1 MAERLWATTRRGL
14 RWLWPTWIDSNLRI
28 VLLAR
33 ISMSAARGIAGVVT
47 ALYLAA
53 EGFSAVQLGVLF
65 LCVTVVSAVMAAV
78 IGLMS
83 DRWGRKLFLV
93 SIPMLAALAAA
104 VYAFD
109 RSPVVLFVFAALGTF
124 GRGAGAGGGSVGPY
138 QPAESALVAE
148 SAPGSARTAAFGR
161 IGFASSLG
169 ALCGGLLAALAQTH
183 GHLTPASATAVYRP
197 AFLAAAVLAAVAG
210 LMAIGLHEARR
221 VRAPA
226 HGRNRIRWPRKSWPV
241 LWRFWVT
248 NGVNGF
254 AIGMFGPF
262 VSYWLYL
269 RYGAT
274 PAEIGLLFAVV
285 NLGSL
290 VSTLSAAGIGNRF
303 GTVTA
308 IVVVRAVTGVLLVPM
323 VLAPTFWLAAVIYFI
338 RMVAQRVGLPL
349 RQSFT
354 QEVADP
360 GERASLAAL
369 SNLPAQGTM
378 AGSQV
383 LAGYLFDEVSLAAPF
398 EVAAV
403 FQCLNAVLYAFLFG
417 RPRRARAGSPEPA
430 MSAVDPQ
437 LEYGEVVADPELE
450 PVPPASSPRA
460 TDPDRRG

>member
-1 MAERLWATTRRGL
+1 MADRLWAHFQEGL
-14 RWLWPTWIDSNLRI
+14 RWLWPEWIDSNLRI

-33 ISMSAARGIAGVVT
+33 VSMSAARGVAGVIT

-53 EGFSAVQLGVLF
+53 EGFSALQLGVLF
-65 LCVTVVSAVMAAV
+65 LLVTVVSAVMASA
-78 IGLMS
+78 IGLLS
-83 DRWGRKLFLV
+83 DRWGRKPFLI
-93 SIPMLAALAAA
+93 SIPLLAALSAS

-109 RSPVVLFVFAALGTF
+109 RSPLVLFLFAALGTF

-161 IGFASSLG
+161 IAFASSLG

-183 GHLTPASATAVYRP
+183 GHLSPAAATAVFRP

-210 LMAIGLHEARR
+210 LMAIWLHETGQSRPR
-221 VRAPA
+221 GR
-226 HGRNRIRWPRKSWPV
+226 GRNRIRWPRRSWPM

-269 RYGAT
+269 RYGAS
-274 PAEIGLLFAVV
+274 PAEIGVLFALV

-290 VSTLSAAGIGNRF
+290 VSTLAAAGIGERF

-308 IVVVRAVTGVLLVPM
+308 IVAVRAFTGVLLVPM
-323 VLAPTFWLAAVIYFI
+323 VLAPNFLLAGAIYLV
-338 RMVAQRVGLPL
+338 RMVVQRVGLPL

-360 GERASLAAL
+360 SERASLAAL

-378 AGSQV
+378 GGSQV
-383 LAGYLFDEVSLAAPF
+383 LAGYLFEEVSLAAPF

-403 FQCLNAVLYAFLFG
+403 FQCLNAVLYAILFG
-417 RPRRARAGSPEPA
+417 RPRRSPRSSEEPA
-430 MSAVDPQ
+430 DQALLALTREGGD
-437 LEYGEVVADPELE
+437 LPELE
-450 PVPPASSPRA
+450 DQALPAVAEQTPG
-460 TDPDRRG
+460 DK

>member
-1 MAERLWATTRRGL
+1 MTAANLRVRLREGL
-14 RWLWPTWIDSNLRI
+14 RWLWPPWIDPNLRI

-33 ISMSAARGIAGVVT
+33 VSMSAARGIAGVVT

-53 EGFSAVQLGVLF
+53 EGFSALQLGVLF
-65 LCVTVVSAVMAAV
+65 LVVTVVSAVMASA
-78 IGLMS
+78 IGLLS
-83 DRWGRKLFLV
+83 DRWGRKPFLI
-93 SIPMLAALAAA
+93 SIPLLAALSAA

-109 RSPVVLFVFAALGTF
+109 RNPFILFFFAALGTF

-148 SAPGSARTAAFGR
+148 SAPGNARTAAFGR
-161 IGFASSLG
+161 VAFASSLG

-183 GHLTPASATAVYRP
+183 GHLGPAAATAVFRP
-197 AFLAAAVLAAVAG
+197 AFLAAAVLAAIAG
-210 LMAIGLHEARR
+210 IMAVWLHEKGQPGPRGR
-221 VRAPA
+221 
-226 HGRNRIRWPRKSWPV
+226 GRNRIRWPRRSWPM

-274 PAEIGLLFAVV
+274 PAEIGLLFALV

-290 VSTLSAAGIGNRF
+290 VSTLAAAGIGRRF

-308 IVVVRAVTGVLLVPM
+308 IVAVRAITGVLLVPM
-323 VLAPTFWLAAVIYFI
+323 VLAPNFLLAGGIYI
-338 RMVAQRVGLPL
+338 VRMVAQRVGLPL

-360 GERASLAAL
+360 TERASLAAL

-383 LAGYLFDEVSLAAPF
+383 LAGYLFEEVSLAAPF

-403 FQCLNAVLYAFLFG
+403 FQCLNAVLYALLFG
-417 RPRRARAGSPEPA
+417 RSRGAQPLSGKSPTEALAGLPEDGVGLSDLEVRALPAGTEEA
-430 MSAVDPQ
+430 
-437 LEYGEVVADPELE
+437 LEE
-450 PVPPASSPRA
+450 R
-460 TDPDRRG
+460 

>member
-1 MAERLWATTRRGL
+1 MVDRPLLRVRDGL
-14 RWLWPTWIDSNLRI
+14 RWLWPEWIDSNLRI

-33 ISMSAARGIAGVVT
+33 VSMSAARGIAGVVT

-53 EGFSAVQLGVLF
+53 EGFSALQLGALF
-65 LCVTVVSAVMAAV
+65 LCVTVVSAVLASV

-83 DRWGRKLFLV
+83 DRWGRKPFLI
-93 SIPMLAALAAA
+93 SIPLLAAVAAV

-109 RSPVVLFVFAALGTF
+109 RAPLILFLFAALGTF

-148 SAPGSARTAAFGR
+148 SAPGNARTAAFGR
-161 IGFASSLG
+161 VAFASSLG

-197 AFLAAAVLAAVAG
+197 AFLAAAVLAAAAG
-210 LMAIGLHEARR
+210 TMALWLHENRQSRPQAK
-221 VRAPA
+221 
-226 HGRNRIRWPRKSWPV
+226 GRNRIRWPRKSWPM

-262 VSYWLYL
+262 LSYWLYL

-274 PAEIGLLFAVV
+274 PAEIGVLFAFV

-290 VSTLSAAGIGNRF
+290 VSTLAAAGIGRRL

-308 IVVVRAVTGVLLVPM
+308 IVVVRAITGVLLVPM
-323 VLAPTFWLAAVIYFI
+323 VLAPNFWLAGGIYLV
-338 RMVAQRVGLPL
+338 RMLAQRVGLPL

-360 GERASLAAL
+360 AERASLAAL

-403 FQCLNAVLYAFLFG
+403 FQCLNAVLYALLFG
-417 RPRRARAGSPEPA
+417 RLGKGHERAEEP
-430 MSAVDPQ
+430 
-437 LEYGEVVADPELE
+437 VVAAPFPLVEGDVEIPDSEDRAMQRAAN
-450 PVPPASSPRA
+450 PVV
-460 TDPDRRG
+460 DDR